1 MINFEDYNFKGK
13 KAIVR
18 VDFNVPLNKST
29 YEVRDDTRI
38 RAAIPT
44 IKKIIS
50 DGGAVL
56 LMSHLGRPENGPED
70 RFSLKHVL
78 SNLSDLLDQKVDFA
92 ADCIGA
98 DAKRKAKGI
107 GSGEILVLENL
118 RFHKDETAGSE
129 EFAKQLADL
138 ADVYVNDAFGTAHRT
153 HSSTAIIAQYFPN
166 DKMYGY
172 LIAKEIES
180 VSKIL
185 NNSISPVTAIIGGAK
200 VSSKIII
207 INELLE
213 KVDNLIIGGGM
224 TYTFV
229 KALGGKVGNSLI
241 ENDYLN
247 TAKEIIEKAKE
258 NNVTLLLP
266 EGSVAADGFSNESR
280 TLICNSSEI
289 KDKWMGLDIGPKA
302 IAECVACIEKSKTIL
317 WNGPMGVFEMRKF
330 QEGTKQIALAV
341 ASATKKGAYSLI
353 GGGDSVAAI
362 NLFNLADQVSHVS
375 TGGGAMLECIE
386 GKSLPGIKAITG

>member
-118 RFHKDETAGSE
+118 RFHKDETAGSGLLDGLDPR
-129 EFAKQLADL
+129 FA
-138 ADVYVNDAFGTAHRT
+138 
-153 HSSTAIIAQYFPN
+153 
-166 DKMYGY
+166 
-172 LIAKEIES
+172 
-180 VSKIL
+180 
-185 NNSISPVTAIIGGAK
+185 
-200 VSSKIII
+200 
-207 INELLE
+207 LLE
-213 KVDNLIIGGGM
+213 RPRAGSDRSSRE
-224 TYTFV
+224 YTRNV
-229 KALGGKVGNSLI
+229 KSSHLKSSSSNYIHPKNRVLGQTQN
-241 ENDYLN
+241 
-247 TAKEIIEKAKE
+247 
-258 NNVTLLLP
+258 P
-266 EGSVAADGFSNESR
+266 Q
-280 TLICNSSEI
+280 NSS
-289 KDKWMGLDIGPKA
+289 
-302 IAECVACIEKSKTIL
+302 
-317 WNGPMGVFEMRKF
+317 F
-330 QEGTKQIALAV
+330 
-341 ASATKKGAYSLI
+341 
-353 GGGDSVAAI
+353 
-362 NLFNLADQVSHVS
+362 
-375 TGGGAMLECIE
+375 
-386 GKSLPGIKAITG
+386 